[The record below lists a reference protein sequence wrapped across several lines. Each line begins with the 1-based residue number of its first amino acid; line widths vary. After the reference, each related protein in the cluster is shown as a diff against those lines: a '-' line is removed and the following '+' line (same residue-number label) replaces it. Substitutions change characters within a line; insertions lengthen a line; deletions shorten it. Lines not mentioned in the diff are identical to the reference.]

1 MSSIILSINLFS
13 KIHNMLKIL
22 LGVFALTQIL
32 CGVILVSPN
41 LFSRVSADV
50 QFDNQ
55 ATKTWD
61 KDIANTQ
68 ITISPAWSPA
78 PAVISQITT
87 VIPAPPNTH
96 SH

>member
-1 MSSIILSINLFS
+1 MP
-13 KIHNMLKIL
+13 KIL
-22 LGVFALTQIL
+22 LGVLALAQII
-32 CGVILVSPN
+32 CGVVLVSPN
-41 LFSRVSADV
+41 LLSRVSADV
-50 QFDNQ
+50 QFYNQ

-61 KDIANTQ
+61 KYISNTQ
-68 ITISPAWSPA
+68 ITVSPAGSPA